1 LSEIERVPAGTRC
14 TQLRRSSSK
23 RTRTEE
29 DLVKKLRDIILRV
42 TLGVSAAAAG
52 PAEAQ
57 LVDQNFTPNAAREGI
72 VKGLNEQI
80 GNGRGNP
87 DTPNTSL
94 YIINRDPFR
103 AVRRGRQI
111 FQRKFTRQ
119 QGQGPMVSDG
129 RGDIVANPALGA
141 GLGDSCATCHGRPRG
156 SAGFGGD
163 VVIKPDSRDAPH
175 LFGLGLKEMLGDE
188 MTSDLRNLRAQA
200 IAAARTTRI
209 NQTRTLTTKGVNFG
223 SITARPDGTVDTSQV
238 RGINP
243 DLRVRPFRST
253 GETISMREFIVGAFA
268 GEMGLQS
275 DDPDLRAAALLRQ
288 RVVTPAGM
296 VLDGAVDA
304 IEAPPIDPG
313 EDADGDGIGTEIPV
327 SLVDFME
334 VYFLNYFKPALGPQ
348 NATTAR
354 GQSLMASIGCTS
366 CHIPNFTI
374 NRDRRHADV
383 ETVFDP
389 ARGNPFN
396 RLFGTATAFFTEV
409 ADGTGLPTLK
419 RPNLGSFQVRNIYT
433 DFKRHDLGP
442 NFWELNYDGTLHKE
456 FLSAPLWGVGTT
468 PPYGHDGRSATL
480 DDVIR
485 RHGGEAQAARNNYVA
500 LPESDQFAVQ
510 EFLRSL
516 ILFAP
521 DDTASNL
528 QPANP
533 AAANFPQI
541 GHGAFALTVLFN
553 NPNELE

>member
-1 LSEIERVPAGTRC
+1 VIV
-14 TQLRRSSSK
+14 LRAA
-23 RTRTEE
+23 
-29 DLVKKLRDIILRV
+29 
-42 TLGVSAAAAG
+42 LGAAALWAL

-72 VKGLNEQI
+72 VKGFNEQI
-80 GNGRGNP
+80 GNGRGNAN
-87 DTPNTSL
+87 TPNTSL
-94 YIINRDPFR
+94 YIITRDPFR

-111 FQRKFTRQ
+111 FQRKFIRQ
-119 QGQGPMVSDG
+119 QGQGPMVQDG
-129 RGDIVANPALGA
+129 RGDIVATPELGA

-175 LFGLGLKEMLGDE
+175 LFGLGLKEMLADE
-188 MTSDLRNLRAQA
+188 MTTDLRAIRAQA
-200 IAAARTTRI
+200 ISAARSTRFP
-209 NQTRTLTTKGVNFG
+209 QTRTLTAKGVNFG
-223 SITARPDGTVDTSQV
+223 TITARPDGSVDTSRV
-238 RGINP
+238 AGVNP
-243 DLRVRPFRST
+243 DLRIRPFRT
-253 GETISMREFIVGAFA
+253 NGATISMREFIVGAFA

-275 DDPDLRAAALLRQ
+275 DDPDMRAASVFRQ

-296 VLDGAVDA
+296 VLDGRIDA

-327 SLVDFME
+327 SIVDFME

-354 GQSLMASIGCTS
+354 GQQLLATVGCTS
-366 CHIPNFTI
+366 CHVPNFTI

-409 ADGTGLPTLK
+409 ADVNGLPTRK
-419 RPNLGSFQVRNIYT
+419 VPNQGSFVVRNIYT

-442 NFWELNYDGTLHKE
+442 NFHELNYDGTFLKE
-456 FLSAPLWGVGTT
+456 FLTTPLWGVGTT
-468 PPYGHDGRSATL
+468 APYGHDGRSNTL

-485 RHGGEAQAARNNYVA
+485 RHGGEAQVARNNYVA
-500 LPESDQFAVQ
+500 LSQSDQFAVQ

-516 ILFAP
+516 IIFAP